1 MMIDYKDDPRAVLIH
16 FNPYH
21 DPKNGQFT
29 DKNGNYT
36 GQNSQPSSLRD
47 KMRNER
53 GKYTMGVLKNLSSS
67 LKLTEQEKKDLKQS
81 LIIMGVTVGL
91 CGAIYVA
98 TETNAI
104 DKFALLLRK
113 GVKEKSAFE
122 DAMTE
127 IIDEETM
134 LLKKGSIIHRMEAF
148 TGLDISSSDR
158 PSYVVYKKPDV
169 ATYMTLLRDWS
180 GTGER
185 YDTQYESIIDLKI
198 PTKKKA
204 KRIFEDLYRSN
215 PQYRKALQDTLIEAY
230 RELVPGGRT
239 MSKGL
244 IQQYIDREFGGDR
257 FAEGMYAFVRR
268 GEDSKILRD
277 TLHRCGFDAIEDY
290 FDKGVMSESP
300 LILLDPKSSVRKTG
314 EQFVDKALKTKTV
327 QDLILSGKE
336 DLVVRDVIAPGR
348 TKLADLLRMIRLGVV

>member
-1 MMIDYKDDPRAVLIH
+1 MIDYKDDPRSVLIH
-16 FNPYH
+16 FNPNH

-36 GQNSQPSSLRD
+36 GQNSKPSSSRD
-47 KMRNER
+47 KMRDER
-53 GKYTMGVLKNLSSS
+53 GKYTMGVLKNPLS
-67 LKLTEQEKKDLKQS
+67 KLTEEEKKQLKQS
-81 LIIMGVTVGL
+81 LIVLGVTVGL
-91 CGAIYVA
+91 MGAIYVA

-104 DKFALLLRK
+104 DKFSLMLRK
-113 GVKEKSAFE
+113 GAKEKSAFE
-122 DAMTE
+122 DALAE
-127 IIDEETM
+127 IIDEESM
-134 LLKKGSIIHRMEAF
+134 LLRKGSIIHRMEAAA
-148 TGLDISSSDR
+148 GIDITSEDR
-158 PSYVVYKKPDV
+158 TAYMAYKKQDV

-185 YDTQYESIIDLKI
+185 YDTQYEALIDLRI

-204 KRIFEDLYRSN
+204 QQIFDDLYRSN
-215 PQYRKALQDTLIEAY
+215 PRYRQALQDTLIETY
-230 RELVPGGRT
+230 RKLIPGGKT
-239 MSKGL
+239 MSKTL
-244 IQQYIDREFGGDR
+244 IQGYIDYEFGGDR

-277 TLHRCGFDAIEDY
+277 TLRRCGFDAIEDY
-290 FDKGVMSESP
+290 FDKGVMTESP

-314 EQFVDKALKTKTV
+314 EQFVDKALKIKTV